1 MNGGGG
7 SGDGL
12 KMVSG
17 KLDVELVLSGKAEVS
32 SGGLLAVLVVVV
44 SLCVKTC
51 TAMLVLDSLL
61 LLESQVSVSV
71 KGIRGRFRLRLTTAS
86 TICSTTTSLESGSGL
101 RFLVVFLAVGR
112 MALRFMLAL
121 LADFIGAWFSRV
133 RF

>member
-32 SGGLLAVLVVVV
+32 SGGLLAVLVVV

-71 KGIRGRFRLRLTTAS
+71 KGIGGRFRLRLTTAS